1 MREGEDTHRCC
12 CVIVDGTESK
22 CARSVKGKDVPF
34 CKQCEDR
41 HVGSRDEPY
50 TFAQFPESKV
60 LVKA

>member
-1 MREGEDTHRCC
+1 
-12 CVIVDGTESK
+12 VIVDGTESK